1 MTSIKTPLL
10 LGSLLLFGAA
20 PARAAGP
27 YVVVNVPFPFTVRDQ
42 VMPAGQYRVERA
54 DQDPTVLVIKGEHG
68 VHAAVITRTIEA
80 SGEDPAGEQSALVFT
95 RDEHGGYRLKDV
107 WEDRLDGQEL
117 PGR

>member
-20 PARAAGP
+20 PAMAGP
-27 YVVVNVPFPFTVRDQ
+27 LVVVNVPFPFTVQDQ
-42 VMPAGQYRVERA
+42 VMPAGQYRIERA
-54 DQDPTVLVIKGEHG
+54 DEDPAVLVIKGEHG
-68 VHAAVITRTIEA
+68 AHAIVITRTIEA